1 MAEDEIM
8 MPVGKPE
15 AQAMAEIHAL
25 RQVGDAVAAQS
36 RMFSDFMTGV
46 IKAQEA
52 LTKSIDAMRGDVQTM
67 DRRLTRVEEQK
78 HGRDIEKLSGELKEA
93 FGRINLLESNLDQAK
108 GAKAFFEWART
119 ATPWLVGLIGLA
131 MAFFGGKPTAS

>member
-93 FGRINLLESNLDQAK
+93 SARINTLESNLDQAK
-108 GAKAFFEWART
+108 GAKAFFEWLRT
-119 ATPWLVGLIGLA
+119 ATPWLFALVVGGA
-131 MAFFGGKPTAS
+131 AYFGWKPGAS